1 MLSAVSDN
9 SGGRAIKQ
17 EWPHC
22 RSTEIKSQRKPQPD
36 DNRLSESLC
45 TREIK

>member
-17 EWPHC
+17 EWIRC
-22 RSTEIKSQRKPQPD
+22 RSTEKSQLKPQPD